1 MKIFISARVDRKE
14 IERLQQAGADIEFG
28 GYGVTG
34 EKLSEAELTTK
45 LADVDIAITEFE
57 NITEQVLSRATKLKY
72 LACLRNEPGASVD
85 MVAAKKKKLPILF
98 APGRNA
104 ISVAEYTI
112 GLMLAA
118 TRFIA
123 QSHHLLRYTDELTSV
138 NYNDKQGERGKITSE
153 WSLDPG
159 APFQRFQ
166 GEELFEKTAGI
177 VGFGMVGQEIG
188 RRLHALGMNLL
199 VFDPYVTDEKL
210 REFSAKKVDLE
221 TISRESDFVII
232 AAKVTEETKG
242 MFGAKNFKLM
252 KQNAYFINTARAAL
266 VDYDALIEALSK
278 KKIAGAALDVYPSE
292 PLQSE
297 SKLRELDNVVLS
309 PHLAGATFD
318 VVKHHTRMV
327 VSDVLTIMKG
337 ERPKYVF
344 NPEVL

>member
-1 MKIFISARVDRKE
+1 MKIFITARVDRNE
-14 IERLQQAGADIEFG
+14 IERLKKAGAEIEFG

-34 EKLSEAELTTK
+34 EKLNEFELANK
-45 LADVDIAITEFE
+45 LANVEIAITEFE
-57 NITEQVLSRATKLKY
+57 NVTEQVLSKATKLKY

-85 MVAAKKKKLPILF
+85 IVAANKKKIPILF

-104 ISVAEYTI
+104 ISVAEYTV
-112 GLMLAA
+112 GLMLASS
-118 TRFIA
+118 RHIA
-123 QSHHLLRYTDELTSV
+123 QSHHLLRHTDELTSV
-138 NYNDKQGERGKITSE
+138 NYKDKQGDRGKITSE

-166 GEELFEKTAGI
+166 GNELFEKTAGLI
-177 VGFGMVGQEIG
+177 GFGMVGQEIG
-188 RRLHALGMNLL
+188 RRLRAFGMNVI
-199 VFDPYVTDEKL
+199 VFDPFVTNEKL
-210 REFSAKKVDLE
+210 KEFSAKKVDLE
-221 TISRESDFVII
+221 TISRESDFVIM
-232 AAKVTEETKG
+232 AAKVNEDTKG
-242 MFGAKNFKLM
+242 MFGAKNFELM

-266 VDYDALIEALSK
+266 VDYDALVGALRK

-292 PLQSE
+292 PLPSE

-309 PHLAGATFD
+309 PHLAGASFD

-337 ERPKYVF
+337 EKPKYVF